1 MNFKNRP
8 PLSQTDKLCLIA
20 LVGCFLA
27 PCMSFWAMD
36 AAAERAVEE
45 DKPQVDIV
53 EVVPPIDCTPLVEA
67 VEAARESAESEEVAQ
82 SDPYDETIP
91 LSRGLQTV
99 LREACKEHGVA
110 VCDALGV
117 IEVESGFKADA
128 DNGVSIGL
136 MQTNEKYASKFEEAT
151 GYSIYTPDG
160 NIRGGVWYLG
170 TLLKQ
175 YDGDI
180 QAALTSYNAGH
191 DTGDRGYARRVL
203 DASEKWGCG

>member
-27 PCMSFWAMD
+27 PCLSFWAMD

-45 DKPQVDIV
+45 DKPPVEIV
-53 EVVPPIDCTPLVEA
+53 EVVPLIDCTPLVEA
-67 VEAARESAESEEVAQ
+67 IELARGSAQA
-82 SDPYDETIP
+82 DPYDETIP
-91 LSRGLQTV
+91 LSRELQAV
-99 LREACKEHGVA
+99 LREACETNNVPL
-110 VCDALGV
+110 CDALGV
-117 IEVESGFKADA
+117 IEVESNFQADA
-128 DNGVSIGL
+128 SNGLCIGL

-151 GYSIYTPDG
+151 GSSIYTPEG
-160 NIRGGVWYLG
+160 NIRGAIWYLG
-170 TLLKQ
+170 TLLKR